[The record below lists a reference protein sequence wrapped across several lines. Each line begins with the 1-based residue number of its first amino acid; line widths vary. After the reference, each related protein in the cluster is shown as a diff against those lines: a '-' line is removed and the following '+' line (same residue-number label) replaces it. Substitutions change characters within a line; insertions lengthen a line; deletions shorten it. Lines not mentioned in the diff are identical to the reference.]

1 MHPAPSVIIFT
12 ILSGLG
18 FGLFIF
24 LGIGLPTATG
34 WEAFF
39 LFFLAY
45 GFSIIGLLSSTF
57 HLGNPQRFLK
67 AFSQWRTSWLSR
79 EGILSV
85 ATLVLMAPFAI
96 GKIFFEIEYFA
107 LGFIASVLSILTIVC
122 TSMIYGQLKTVPRWN
137 TTFTPILFTLYSL
150 GGGAIL
156 ASQVAFA
163 AYTLIFCSIFQIFA
177 WIKSDKYFDKSGSNL
192 NTATGLGRS
201 ADIRLLEGP
210 HSGTNYLLKEMV
222 HIIGRKHSQ
231 RLRVIGF
238 LFVGIMP
245 GLILLFL
252 STNIIILTIIL
263 LIHLFGMTIVRWL
276 FFAEAEH
283 VVGIYYSKR

>member
-24 LGIGLPTATG
+24 LGLGLPNVTG
-34 WEAFF
+34 WAAFY

-45 GFSIIGLLSSTF
+45 GFSLLGLLSSTF

-79 EGILSV
+79 EGVISVSTLILI
-85 ATLVLMAPFAI
+85 APFAI
-96 GKIFFEIEYFA
+96 GKIFFQVDYA
-107 LGFIASVLSILTIVC
+107 LLGVLCSGLALLTIIC

-137 TTFTPILFTLYSL
+137 NYFTPILFVLYSL
-150 GGGAIL
+150 GGGAIIASEIKL
-156 ASQVAFA
+156 AS
-163 AYTLIFCSIFQIFA
+163 YILIISGFIQIFS
-177 WIKSDKYFDKSGSNL
+177 WKTGDKSFNKSGSNIK
-192 NTATGLGRS
+192 TATGLGQIG
-201 ADIRLLEGP
+201 DVRLLEGP

-222 HIIGRKHSQ
+222 YIIGRKHSQ
-231 RLRVIGF
+231 RLRIIGF
-238 LFVGIMP
+238 LFVGLLP
-245 GLILLFL
+245 GLILL
-252 STNIIILTIIL
+252 SIPINIITLMLTL
-263 LIHLFGMTIVRWL
+263 VIHLIGVTVIRWL

-283 VVGIYYSKR
+283 VVGLYYSMR